1 MFCPECGEDAGEAKF
16 CPECGADL
24 AAVRAARVAGA
35 ARSAGAPAESP
46 ARAGGKVTAKTTGTY
61 AAGRSGGRAVQV
73 PQAKASK
80 GHLNSVTLWVI
91 VAAVAA
97 VAIAAVVLFGG
108 GSSSPAT
115 SVSSSVASS
124 ASPAP
129 TTADLS
135 GTYSDLVA
143 RANGLYDQGAA
154 LMTNGIP
161 TQQSSQYFVIAAQV
175 YAAAWKKQSTSPDVG
190 TDYSTALF
198 YAGNVDGA
206 LKQIEVV
213 LTKSPTFQP
222 ALYNKGLFLWH
233 KAQMSTGATKTQLT
247 AQAKQALQAAIKLNS
262 SSTVGKN
269 AAQVLSNIK

>member
-24 AAVRAARVAGA
+24 AAVRAARASGAG
-35 ARSAGAPAESP
+35 RSAGAHAEP
-46 ARAGGKVTAKTTGTY
+46 PVRAGGKPTAKTTGTY
-61 AAGRSGGRAVQV
+61 AAGKTGERSVQV

-80 GHLNSVTLWVI
+80 VRLNSVTLWVI

-97 VAIAAVVLFGG
+97 VAIAAVVIFGG
-108 GSSSPAT
+108 GSSNTAT
-115 SVSSSVASS
+115 SASSSASS

-135 GTYSDLVA
+135 GTYADLVA
-143 RANGLYDQGAA
+143 RANGLYDQGATQ
-154 LMTNGIP
+154 MTNGIP
-161 TQQSSQYFVIAAQV
+161 TQQSSQYFVVAAQV

-233 KAQMSTGATKTQLT
+233 QAQMSSGATKTQLT
-247 AQAKQALQAAIKLNS
+247 AQAKQVLQAAIKLS
-262 SSTVGKN
+262 PSSTVGKN